1 MKRSDIKAGEE
12 YLFQRGSWATG
23 AYRALVLDTEPVRRK
38 AKDSTSFFVYTTEKA
53 DGLRVVFLDDGMR
66 PNPQPMIP
74 RASKPHEAT
83 FDGHYEGRPIYRVR
97 PQDIKKTWAEHLE
110 AEKAG
115 KRAEEKRKIEA
126 EVRLASNQARI
137 EALPEGLQRFFEASR
152 YNSGRL
158 LFRGSADDL
167 LTAIEE
173 VLERTERTCEGYGP
187 DPAR

>member
-1 MKRSDIKAGEE
+1 MKRNDIKAGEE
-12 YLFQRGSWATG
+12 YLFQRGSWTTG
-23 AYRALVLDTEPVRRK
+23 AYRALVLDTEPVHRK
-38 AKDSTSFFVYTTEKA
+38 AQDSTSYYTYTTEKT

-74 RASKPHEAT
+74 RASKPQEAT
-83 FDGHYEGRPIYRVR
+83 FDGHHEGRPIYRVR

-126 EVRLASNQARI
+126 EFRTVQNQARI
-137 EALPEGLQRFFEASR
+137 DRLPEGLRGFFSVNR
-152 YNSGRL
+152 YNYGRVAYH
-158 LFRGSADDL
+158 GSAEAL

-173 VLERTERTCEGYGP
+173 EL
-187 DPAR
+187 A